1 MKHLPTL
8 SRRVR
13 LLLDLVLLL
22 VLAALWSI
30 LAQPS
35 FTPKMAMERAIAYYH
50 FGPGTVLR
58 SDRVTPPPETDPQVL
73 GYHFDEDTHY
83 FLLGDQEWLAL
94 VLCDRN
100 GLLWDWERPAFW
112 QPDPEA
118 AVSCVETGGFLAG
131 TVQDPR
137 VARITVHYDLTY
149 RAVDNGPLLRLP
161 RSAETRDLEQGVFC
175 LTLQRSGYMEDLTVR
190 AYDAGG
196 SLLWEG
202 APAPT
207 GT

>member
-1 MKHLPTL
+1 MKYLPAV
-8 SRRVR
+8 SRPAR
-13 LLLDLVLLL
+13 LLLHLVLVL
-22 VLAALWSI
+22 VLAALWAI

-35 FTPKMAMERAIAYYH
+35 LTPQMAMERAIAYYH

-100 GLLWDWERPAFW
+100 GLLWDWERPTFW

-118 AVSCVETGGFLAG
+118 AVSCVETGRFLVG
-131 TVQDPR
+131 IVQDRR
-137 VARITVHYDLTY
+137 VARITAHYDLDPRTLENDL
-149 RAVDNGPLLRLP
+149 ALQLP
-161 RSAETRDLEQGVFC
+161 RFAETRDLAQGFFC
-175 LTLQRSGYMEDLTVR
+175 LTLQHSSLLENVTIR
-190 AYDAGG
+190 AYDAAG

-202 APAPT
+202 SPVNT
-207 GT
+207 

>member
-1 MKHLPTL
+1 MKHLPAV
-8 SRRVR
+8 SRPVR
-13 LLLDLVLLL
+13 LLLYLALTL
-22 VLAALWSI
+22 VLAALWAI

-35 FTPKMAMERAIAYYH
+35 FTPEMAMERAIVYYH

-58 SDRVTPPPETDPQVL
+58 SDQVPPPPETDPQVL

-83 FLLGDQEWLAL
+83 FLLRDEEWLAL
-94 VLCDRN
+94 VLSGRN
-100 GLLWDWERPAFW
+100 GLLWDWGTPTFW

-149 RAVDNGPLLRLP
+149 RAVDNGPLLQLP
-161 RSAETRDLEQGVFC
+161 RSAETRDLEQGAFC
-175 LTLQRSGYMEDLTVR
+175 LTLQRSSYMESLTVQ
-190 AYDAGG
+190 AYDAAG

-202 APAPT
+202 SPVNT
-207 GT
+207 

>member
-22 VLAALWSI
+22 ALAAFWAI

-35 FTPKMAMERAIAYYH
+35 FTPQRAMERAIAYYH

-58 SDRVTPPPETDPQVL
+58 SDRVPPPPETDPQVL

-83 FLLGDQEWLAL
+83 FLLRDEEWLAL
-94 VLCDRN
+94 VLSGRN
-100 GLLWDWERPAFW
+100 GLLWDWGTSTFW

-118 AVSCVETGGFLAG
+118 AVSCVETGRFLVG

-137 VARITVHYDLTY
+137 VARITARYDLDSRTFENELS
-149 RAVDNGPLLRLP
+149 RQLP
-161 RSAETRDLEQGVFC
+161 RFAETRDLAQGVFC
-175 LTLQRSGYMEDLTVR
+175 LTLQHRSLLENITIR
-190 AYDAGG
+190 AYDADG
-196 SLLWEG
+196 SLLW
-202 APAPT
+202 
-207 GT
+207 

>member
-22 VLAALWSI
+22 ALAAFWAI

-35 FTPKMAMERAIAYYH
+35 FTPQMAMERAIAYYH

-58 SDRVTPPPETDPQVL
+58 SDRVPPPPETDPQVL

-83 FLLGDQEWLAL
+83 FLLRDEEWLAL
-94 VLCDRN
+94 VLSGRN
-100 GLLWDWERPAFW
+100 GLLWDWGTPTFW

-118 AVSCVETGGFLAG
+118 AVSCVETGRFLVG

-137 VARITVHYDLTY
+137 VARITARYDLDSRTFENELS
-149 RAVDNGPLLRLP
+149 RQLP
-161 RSAETRDLEQGVFC
+161 RFAETRDLAQGVFC
-175 LTLQRSGYMEDLTVR
+175 LTLQHRSLLENITIR
-190 AYDAGG
+190 AYDADG

-202 APAPT
+202 APVT
-207 GT
+207 T

>member
-1 MKHLPTL
+1 MKHLPAV
-8 SRRVR
+8 SRPVR
-13 LLLDLVLLL
+13 LLLYLALTL
-22 VLAALWSI
+22 VLAALWAI

-35 FTPKMAMERAIAYYH
+35 FTPEMAMERAQTYYH
-50 FGPGTVLR
+50 FGPGTILR
-58 SDRVTPPPETDPQVL
+58 SGQVPPPPETDPQVL

-83 FLLGDQEWLAL
+83 FLLRDEEWLAL
-94 VLCDRN
+94 VLSGRN
-100 GLLWDWERPAFW
+100 GLLWDWGTPTFW

-149 RAVDNGPLLRLP
+149 RAVDNGPLLRLH

>member
-22 VLAALWSI
+22 ALAAFWAI

-35 FTPKMAMERAIAYYH
+35 FTPQMAMERAIAYYH

-58 SDRVTPPPETDPQVL
+58 SDRVPPPPETDPQVL

-83 FLLGDQEWLAL
+83 FLLRDEEWLAL
-94 VLCDRN
+94 VLSGRN
-100 GLLWDWERPAFW
+100 GLLWDWGTSTFW

-118 AVSCVETGGFLAG
+118 AVSCVETGRFLVG

-137 VARITVHYDLTY
+137 VARITARYDLDSRTFENELS
-149 RAVDNGPLLRLP
+149 RQLP
-161 RSAETRDLEQGVFC
+161 RFAETRDLAQGVFC
-175 LTLQRSGYMEDLTVR
+175 LTLQHRSLLENITIR
-190 AYDAGG
+190 AYDADG

-202 APAPT
+202 APVT
-207 GT
+207 T